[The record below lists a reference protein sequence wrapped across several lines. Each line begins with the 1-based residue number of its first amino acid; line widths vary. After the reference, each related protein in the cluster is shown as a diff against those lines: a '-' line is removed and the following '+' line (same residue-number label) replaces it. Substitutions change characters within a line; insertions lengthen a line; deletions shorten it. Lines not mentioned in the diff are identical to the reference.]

1 MKYGVLVLILSFIQF
16 TYAQNKKDWSYKNS
30 GAPQYWANINP
41 LYLGCTEGNQ
51 QSPINI
57 VTKNVNKGATHF
69 ELKYSVAKGVNL
81 ILSHNTFKMM
91 YPQGNFLEMNGNRY
105 QLKEIYFKTPGENAI
120 DSLRGMLEAQL
131 LHEDSKGNK
140 VILAVFFVE
149 GRSNPIIDMLVKN
162 LPTQPDKAN
171 FIANVDVHQLLP
183 SDLASYQ
190 FDGSLTMPPCSQ
202 GVRWIVLKQTMT
214 ITQSQVD
221 SMRDITGVNS
231 RPTQEIFNRLIVK

>member
-1 MKYGVLVLILSFIQF
+1 MRFYVLVLLSLTPLI
-16 TYAQNKKDWSYKNS
+16 YAQNKQSWSYKDNT
-30 GAPQYWANINP
+30 APQYWANLNP
-41 LYLGCTEGNQ
+41 LYLSCAEGNQ

-57 VTKNVNKGATHF
+57 VTKNVSKGAAQF

-81 ILSHNTFKMM
+81 MLSHHAFKMI

-120 DSLRGMLEAQL
+120 DSLRGILEAQL
-131 LHEDSKGNK
+131 LHEDSKGHK

-149 GRSNPIIDMLVKN
+149 GRSNSIIESLVKN

-171 FIANVDVHQLLP
+171 FIANIDIHKLLP
-183 SDLASYQ
+183 SDLTSYQ
-190 FDGSLTMPPCSQ
+190 FDGSLTTPPCSQ

-221 SMRDITGVNS
+221 SMRDITGSNA
-231 RPTQEIFNRLIVK
+231 RPSQEIFNRLIVN

>member
-1 MKYGVLVLILSFIQF
+1 MRLYILVLLSLTQFI
-16 TYAQNKKDWSYKNS
+16 YAQNKQNWSYKDNT
-30 GAPQYWANINP
+30 APQYWANLNP
-41 LYLGCTEGNQ
+41 LYLGCAEGNQ

-57 VTKNVNKGATHF
+57 VTKNVSKGAAQF

-81 ILSHNTFKMM
+81 MLSNYTFKMI

-120 DSLRGMLEAQL
+120 DSLRGILEAQF
-131 LHEDSKGNK
+131 LHEDSKGHK

-149 GRSNPIIDMLVKN
+149 ERSNPVIETLVKN

-171 FIANVDVHQLLP
+171 FIANIDIHKLLP
-183 SDLASYQ
+183 SNLTSYQ
-190 FDGSLTMPPCSQ
+190 FDGSLTTPPCSQ

-221 SMRDITGVNS
+221 SMRDITGSNA
-231 RPTQEIFNRLIVK
+231 RPSQEIFNRLIVN